1 MTFMLVSCKR
11 TVSPIICTLAALID
25 NKSYTCSLPVLI
37 SATHHSDGM
46 AHRKV
51 NVLLISTLFQSRR
64 MGWLDDS
71 QEVQELFWGSVD
83 VLALS
88 DATQSISVAPS
99 SRSHEPSV
107 CDVNPQKES

>member
-1 MTFMLVSCKR
+1 MSYVRFYHDLVEHSR
-11 TVSPIICTLAALID
+11 RPPGFLIAAI
-25 NKSYTCSLPVLI
+25 
-37 SATHHSDGM
+37 HHSDGM

-64 MGWLDDS
+64 MGWSLNDS

-107 CDVNPQKES
+107 CDVDRQKES